1 MTDTAV
7 ILPTYNE
14 VETAPVLVSELL
26 EYSLVKEIIV
36 VDDDSSDGTV
46 SELRGRFGGG
56 GREHHGVTIIE
67 RTDES
72 GLSSAVIRGFDAADS
87 RILACM
93 DADGQHPVGAAVT
106 GARLVA
112 ETDADMALGT
122 RRGESGNVAGD
133 WPLWRQ
139 CVSAGA
145 TALAKTAVP
154 QTRGLSDPMTGL
166 FAIESAMFETARD
179 SLRPTGYKIGLE
191 LLARCPVASVEE
203 FGYSFRERE
212 HGSSN
217 LGPAEYLRYVRHLGR
232 LTVPSR
238 VSSNPEVTPD
248 VAD

>member
-1 MTDTAV
+1 MTDAAV

-26 EYSLVKEIIV
+26 DYRSIVSEIVV
-36 VDDDSSDGTV
+36 VDDDSSDGTAG
-46 SELRGRFGGG
+46 ELEERFADTH
-56 GREHHGVTIIE
+56 RVTVVR

-72 GLSSAVIRGFDAADS
+72 GLSSAVIRGFETADS
-87 RILACM
+87 RVLTCM